1 MADMIPTSTHPES
14 KKLIDMLSDL
24 QGADGIVLS
33 VQINPRGLI
42 LVGMHGQF
50 GSLEEF
56 RKYLQ
61 RNNLPFES
69 LEYDNQKYIMRKGPI
84 MAEFYKFD

>member
-33 VQINPRGLI
+33 VQPNTKGQI
-42 LVGMHGQF
+42 LVGIHGQF